1 MDSIKDKS
9 VLITGAT
16 GLIGSNL
23 VDRLMQSDIAK
34 LIVTGRSKKKLESTF
49 PEYVEDERFVV
60 VEHDASTPYPE
71 DIKDIDFIFHAAGP
85 MERNIVMN
93 YPVNVIMPNV
103 LGTINTLEFLRNQE
117 KETGRKGRAIIFSSV
132 TVYNNPTKEDYVA
145 VEEETSYAQSIDAAT
160 ACYSESKR
168 MSEVIAKAYV
178 KQYGVDAVIARFST
192 VYGPTRNVPD
202 TAFYEFI
209 KKSIAGEDITVNS
222 NAAPRR
228 DNIYV
233 DDAIE
238 GLITITLKGKTGESY
253 NISSNGE
260 KGNYAA
266 VDEIAECIV
275 REASDCIQSLPIK
288 VNYRELLEQR
298 APGMKLANN
307 RIMKMEWC
315 VKFSQN
321 EGIRRTI
328 ISLSNS
334 DNDSKR

>member
-1 MDSIKDKS
+1 MDSFKDKS

-93 YPVNVIMPNV
+93 YPVNVILPNV

-117 KETGRKGRAIIFSSV
+117 KEIGRKGRAIIFSSV

-145 VEEETSYAQSIDAAT
+145 VEEETSYAQSLDAAT

-168 MSEVIAKAYV
+168 MSEVIAKSYV

-238 GLITITLKGKTGESY
+238 GLITITLKGKTGDSY

-260 KGNYAA
+260 EGNYVAI
-266 VDEIAECIV
+266 DEIAQII
-275 REASDCIQSLPIK
+275 AAMAAKNSK
-288 VNYRELLEQR
+288 VLYKSIDKSNRNGLILDNS
-298 APGMKLANN
+298 KLK
-307 RIMKMEWC
+307 RLGWS
-315 VKFSQN
+315 VKTTFN
-321 EGIRRTI
+321 EGIIKTI
-328 ISLSNS
+328 
-334 DNDSKR
+334 KTFE

>member
-1 MDSIKDKS
+1 MDSFKDKT
-9 VLITGAT
+9 VLVTGAT

-23 VDRLMQSDIAK
+23 VDRLMQSDVAK

-49 PEYVEDERFVV
+49 LEYARDERFAI
-60 VEHDASTPYPE
+60 VEHDASTTYPD
-71 DIKDIDFIFHAAGP
+71 DIRDIDFIFHAAGP

-93 YPVNVIMPNV
+93 YPVSVILPNV
-103 LGTINTLEFLRNQE
+103 LGTINALEFLKNQE
-117 KETGRKGRAIIFSSV
+117 QETGRKGRAIVFSSV

-145 VEEETSYAQSIDAAT
+145 NEEETCYAQSLEAAT

-233 DDAIE
+233 DDAID
-238 GLITITLKGKTGESY
+238 GLIAITLKGEAGESY
-253 NISSNGE
+253 NISSNGDLD
-260 KGNYAA
+260 NYAA
-266 VDEIAECIV
+266 VDEIAKMTVEVAGKGSKVIYRNKDNSTKAGLLLNNDKLKNLGWHV
-275 REASDCIQSLPIK
+275 NFSMEDGISDTIK
-288 VNYRELLEQR
+288 YL
-298 APGMKLANN
+298 K
-307 RIMKMEWC
+307 K
-315 VKFSQN
+315 
-321 EGIRRTI
+321 
-328 ISLSNS
+328 
-334 DNDSKR
+334 

>member
-1 MDSIKDKS
+1 MSGFENKT
-9 VLITGAT
+9 VLITGAS

-23 VDRLMQSDIAK
+23 VDRLMQSDVAK
-34 LIVTGRSKKKLESTF
+34 LIVTGRSKSKLEKTF
-49 PEYVEDERFVV
+49 PEYVGNKVFQVIEQ
-60 VEHDASTPYPE
+60 DASMPYPGE
-71 DIKDIDFIFHAAGP
+71 IKDVDFIFHAAGP

-93 YPVNVIMPNV
+93 YPVSVILPNV
-103 LGTINTLEFLRNQE
+103 LGTINSLEFLRKQE
-117 KETGRKGRAIIFSSV
+117 VETGRKGRAIIFSSV

-145 VEEETSYAQSIDAAT
+145 VEDETNFAQSLDAPT

-209 KKSIAGEDITVNS
+209 KKSMAGEDIIVNS

-228 DNIYV
+228 DNIFV

-238 GLITITLKGKTGESY
+238 GLIALTLKGITGESY

-260 KGNYAA
+260 LGNYAA
-266 VDEIAECIV
+266 VDEIAELI
-275 REASDCIQSLPIK
+275 SK
-288 VNYRELLEQR
+288 VTNKVIGKSNSVEYKELNNSR
-298 APGMKLANN
+298 KPGLLLANDK
-307 RIMKMEWC
+307 IKAIGWEQ
-315 VKFSQN
+315 KFPQ
-321 EGIRRTI
+321 ERGIYETI
-328 ISLSNS
+328 KAILNL
-334 DNDSKR
+334 

>member
-1 MDSIKDKS
+1 MDSFKDKS

-23 VDRLMQSDIAK
+23 VDRLMHSDIAK
-34 LIVTGRSKKKLESTF
+34 LIATGRSKKKLESTF
-49 PEYVEDERFVV
+49 PEYAGDERFVI
-60 VEHDASTPYPE
+60 VEHDASTPYP
-71 DIKDIDFIFHAAGP
+71 DGIKDIDFIFHAAGP

-93 YPVNVIMPNV
+93 YPVSVILPNV
-103 LGTINTLEFLRNQE
+103 LGTINALEFLKKQE

-132 TVYNNPTKEDYVA
+132 TVYNPPQKEDYV
-145 VEEETSYAQSIDAAT
+145 VDEIETCYAQSLDAAT

-168 MSEVIAKAYV
+168 ISEVIAKAYV
-178 KQYGVDAVIARFST
+178 KQYEVDAVIARFST

-222 NAAPRR
+222 NVAPRR

-238 GLITITLKGKTGESY
+238 GLITITLRGKTGESY

-260 KGNYAA
+260 LGNYAA
-266 VDEIAECIV
+266 VDEIAKAAIK
-275 REASDCIQSLPIK
+275 QSGNVCN
-288 VNYRELLEQR
+288 VNYKSIDQSNKAGL
-298 APGMKLANN
+298 KLDNAKLKSLGWNV
-307 RIMKMEWC
+307 C
-315 VKFSQN
+315 YSLN
-321 EGIRRTI
+321 EGVLNTI
-328 ISLSNS
+328 KSME
-334 DNDSKR
+334 

>member
-1 MDSIKDKS
+1 MRGFENKT
-9 VLITGAT
+9 VLITGAS

-23 VDRLMQSDIAK
+23 VDRLMQSGVAK
-34 LIVTGRSKKKLESTF
+34 LIVTGRSKSKLEKTF
-49 PEYVEDERFVV
+49 SEYSGNKVFQVI
-60 VEHDASTPYPE
+60 EHDASMPYPE
-71 DIKDIDFIFHAAGP
+71 EIRDVDYIFHAAGP
-85 MERNIVMN
+85 MERYIVMN
-93 YPVNVIMPNV
+93 YPVSVILPNV
-103 LGTINTLEFLRNQE
+103 LGTINTLEFLRKQE
-117 KETGRKGRAIIFSSV
+117 AETGRKGRAIIFSSV

-145 VEEETSYAQSIDAAT
+145 VEEETSSAQSLDAAT

-168 MSEVIAKAYV
+168 MSEVLAKSYV

-238 GLITITLKGKTGESY
+238 GLIVLTLKGKSGESY

-260 KGNYAA
+260 LGNYVA
-266 VDEIAECIV
+266 VDEIAQITADIAECGSTVIYKEKV
-275 REASDCIQSLPIK
+275 DSNKSGLKLDNTKLKNCGWRIADSMMSGVFKTINYIK
-288 VNYRELLEQR
+288 
-298 APGMKLANN
+298 KH
-307 RIMKMEWC
+307 
-315 VKFSQN
+315 
-321 EGIRRTI
+321 
-328 ISLSNS
+328 
-334 DNDSKR
+334 

>member
-1 MDSIKDKS
+1 METFKGKNI
-9 VLITGAT
+9 LITGAT

-49 PEYVEDERFVV
+49 PEYARDERFVV
-60 VEHDASTPYPE
+60 VEHDAATPYP
-71 DIKDIDFIFHAAGP
+71 DTIKDIDFIFHAAGP

-93 YPVNVIMPNV
+93 YPVSVILPNV

-117 KETGRKGRAIIFSSV
+117 TNTGRKGRAIIFSSV
-132 TVYNNPTKEDYVA
+132 TVYNNPTKKDYVA
-145 VEEETSYAQSIDAAT
+145 VEAETSYAQSLDAVT
-160 ACYSESKR
+160 GCYSESKR

-233 DDAIE
+233 DDAID
-238 GLITITLKGKTGESY
+238 GLIVITLKGESGESY

-260 KGNYAA
+260 LGNYAA
-266 VDEIAECIV
+266 VDEIAQII
-275 REASDCIQSLPIK
+275 ANLAKHNSTI
-288 VNYRELLEQR
+288 NYRNMIVSDKAGVKLDNGKLKQLNWQLRYSMDDGVLE
-298 APGMKLANN
+298 
-307 RIMKMEWC
+307 
-315 VKFSQN
+315 
-321 EGIRRTI
+321 TI
-328 ISLSNS
+328 KSLS
-334 DNDSKR
+334 

>member
-1 MDSIKDKS
+1 MSGFENKT
-9 VLITGAT
+9 VLITGAS

-23 VDRLMQSDIAK
+23 VDRLMQSSVAK
-34 LIVTGRSKKKLESTF
+34 LIVSGRSKSKLEKTF
-49 PEYVEDERFVV
+49 SEYSGNKVFQVI
-60 VEHDASTPYPE
+60 EHDASMPYPE
-71 DIKDIDFIFHAAGP
+71 EIRDVDYIFHAAGP

-93 YPVNVIMPNV
+93 YPVNVILPNV
-103 LGTINTLEFLRNQE
+103 LGTINTLEFLRKQE
-117 KETGRKGRAIIFSSV
+117 AETGRKGRAIVFSSV

-145 VEEETSYAQSIDAAT
+145 VEDETSYAQSLEAST

-168 MSEVIAKAYV
+168 MSEVIAKSYV
-178 KQYGVDAVIARFST
+178 KQYGIDAVIARFST

-238 GLITITLKGKTGESY
+238 GLIALTLKGKSGESY

-260 KGNYAA
+260 LGNYAA
-266 VDEIAECIV
+266 VDEIAKVAANHSSKGCNV
-275 REASDCIQSLPIK
+275 NFKNKVQSNKAGLALD
-288 VNYRELLEQR
+288 NT
-298 APGMKLANN
+298 KL
-307 RIMKMEWC
+307 KQLGWC
-315 VKFSQN
+315 VCSSLD
-321 EGIRRTI
+321 EGVVNTI
-328 ISLSNS
+328 KNMI
-334 DNDSKR
+334 

>member
-1 MDSIKDKS
+1 METFKGKNI
-9 VLITGAT
+9 LITGAT

-34 LIVTGRSKKKLESTF
+34 LIVTGRSKKKLISTF
-49 PEYVEDERFVV
+49 PEYVGNDRFVV
-60 VEHDASTPYPE
+60 IEHDAATPYPD
-71 DIKDIDFIFHAAGP
+71 DIKSIDFIFHAAGP

-93 YPVNVIMPNV
+93 YPVNVILPNV
-103 LGTINTLEFLRNQE
+103 LGTINALEFMRNQE
-117 KETGRKGRAIIFSSV
+117 ATTGRKGRAIIFSSV

-145 VEEETSYAQSIDAAT
+145 VEEETSYAQSLDAET

-168 MSEVIAKAYV
+168 MSEVIAKAYA

-192 VYGPTRNVPD
+192 VFGPTRNVPD

-209 KKSIAGEDITVNS
+209 KKSIAGENITVNS

-238 GLITITLKGKTGESY
+238 GLITVSLKGKTGESY

-260 KGNYAA
+260 KGNFVA
-266 VDEIAECIV
+266 VDEIAH
-275 REASDCIQSLPIK
+275 ASARMAARNSKVLFKSTVQSNKNGL
-288 VNYRELLEQR
+288 
-298 APGMKLANN
+298 KLDNS
-307 RIMKMEWC
+307 KLKQLGWC
-315 VKFSQN
+315 VRTGLD
-321 EGIRRTI
+321 EGVLNTI
-328 ISLSNS
+328 KALS
-334 DNDSKR
+334 